1 VNSLGTIAVRA
12 AERGLPFVLA
22 GGHAVIA
29 HGHPRN
35 TFDIDLIVRR
45 ADQAIWVDLARSA
58 GYSLHREGPTFVQFD
73 PSDAQALPLDL
84 MLVSDDTFAKL
95 MAEAVPAP
103 ASAAGAKVVSLRHLL
118 ALKCHAIKHGHQGRM
133 VKDADDVIRL
143 ALVNKLDLDE
153 PNIRDL
159 FLKHGTAEL
168 YEKVRRL
175 CRQS

>member
-1 VNSLGTIAVRA
+1 VSLLGTIAVQA

-35 TFDIDLIVRR
+35 TFDIDLIIRR
-45 ADQAIWVDLARSA
+45 ADQDQWAELAKSA
-58 GYSLHREGPTFVQFD
+58 GYSFYREGPTFIQFN
-73 PSDAQALPLDL
+73 PPNAQLLPLDL
-84 MLVSDDTFAKL
+84 MLVADETFAKL
-95 MAEAVPAP
+95 MADAVPAP
-103 ASAAGAKVVSLRHLL
+103 ASAAGARVVSLRHLL
-118 ALKCHAIKHGHQGRM
+118 ALKCHAIKHGHPGRI
-133 VKDADDVIRL
+133 VKDADDVIHL
-143 ALVNKLDLDE
+143 AQANRLDLDE
-153 PNIRDL
+153 PGMRDL